1 MYAMILLSAS
11 PSRLFID
18 LSKLD
23 IRKSIHGLVAGGGGG
38 LYHFRV
44 LCNGCAEFDIYVDFI
59 FFSIKKSQCKLILQQ
74 ILNQIC
80 IISIATVNI
89 ENP

>member
-38 LYHFRV
+38 
-44 LCNGCAEFDIYVDFI
+44 
-59 FFSIKKSQCKLILQQ
+59 
-74 ILNQIC
+74 C
-80 IISIATVNI
+80 IILECYVMDAQNLIYM
-89 ENP
+89 